1 MKKKAED
8 PTCRRGVREGGHE
21 QGDSDHT
28 SVQRL
33 SFWGMTIDS
42 TRVARLLFS
51 SSPSPLSLPDSLP
64 FCGNENLIAGTLCL
78 RSTRSKEEIDNG
90 ETVRNCSR
98 EDAHGTLGHGKTGPT
113 GHLDTYRKSGKSDKS
128 AVRNC
133 GSRMKK
139 KNRLVAVGLE
149 IQ

>member
-28 SVQRL
+28 SVQRRPF
-33 SFWGMTIDS
+33 FWGMTIDS

-98 EDAHGTLGHGKTGPT
+98 EDAHGKTGLT
-113 GHLDTYRKSGKSDKS
+113 GHLDTYRKSDKS
-128 AVRNC
+128 R
-133 GSRMKK
+133 SRMKK